1 MTSSTIPA
9 AAQVHPGTKT
19 CARAIAAVRFSAA
32 QALEPRSSV
41 WPSSA
46 HGASRLRIQRGVIHA
61 WAPGFPGGWAFSVV
75 YLGLGIGLAFRLL
88 FVGFR
93 VCLILVRV
101 PAPE

>member
-41 WPSSA
+41 AQLGTWRLPPPHPAWSD
-46 HGASRLRIQRGVIHA
+46 SRVGPWLSWRMGV
-61 WAPGFPGGWAFSVV
+61 
-75 YLGLGIGLAFRLL
+75 
-88 FVGFR
+88 
-93 VCLILVRV
+93 
-101 PAPE
+101 